1 MKSILVGISLVFS
14 ALSYSQQA
22 VRTYTL
28 TELNQANPD
37 SVFSIDLSREKLTTI
52 PSIVYRFTKIK
63 TLNLSK
69 NKIELLGDSILVFK
83 YLETLNLRKNKMY
96 SIPFA
101 IFQLSSLK
109 HLLLAENHIE
119 RIPNEIEQLIAL
131 ETLDLYDNAVNFI
144 SPQLKT
150 LLNLKIL
157 DIQGVMYNH
166 EFHKQLVIDFKH
178 CTLYLDPPC
187 SCMDWI
193 INNSL

>member
-14 ALSYSQQA
+14 ALLYGQQE
-22 VRTYTL
+22 VRIYTL
-28 TELNQANPD
+28 AELNQANPD
-37 SVFSIDLSREKLTTI
+37 SVFSIDLSREKLTAI
-52 PSIVYRFTKIK
+52 PPIVYRFTEIK

-83 YLETLNLRKNKMY
+83 HLETLNLTKNKMY

-101 IFQLSSLK
+101 IFQLSTLRQ
-109 HLLLAENHIE
+109 LLLAENHIE
-119 RIPNEIEQLIAL
+119 RIPHEIEQLTAL
-131 ETLDLYDNAVNFI
+131 ETLDLYYNAVNFI

-150 LLNLKIL
+150 LPNLKIL

-166 EFHKQLVIDFKH
+166 EFHKQLVNDFKH

-193 INNSL
+193 INNSI